1 MFALAKDILKDTIE
15 DLIESTYAAI
25 TLKALLTLENAL
37 CKDTGSQA
45 LRWITSFWGH
55 LTPRQVQEMIIL
67 KEKVTT
73 VAENEN

>member
-1 MFALAKDILKDTIE
+1 MTVFK
-15 DLIESTYAAI
+15 YV
-25 TLKALLTLENAL
+25 LENAL

-67 KEKVTT
+67 KEKITAV
-73 VAENEN
+73 VENDN